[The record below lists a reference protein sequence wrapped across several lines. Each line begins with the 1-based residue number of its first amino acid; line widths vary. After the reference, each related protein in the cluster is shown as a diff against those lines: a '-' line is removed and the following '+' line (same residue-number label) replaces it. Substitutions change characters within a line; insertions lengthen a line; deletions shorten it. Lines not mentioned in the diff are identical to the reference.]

1 MAHLRIIIPCF
12 NEAACITT
20 VLDELRDQQ
29 REAEILV
36 IDDASADK
44 TASLAES
51 AEKTTV
57 ISLPIN
63 LGVGGAVQTG
73 LIYSYSAGDSFAVKF
88 DGDGQHN
95 PAEISNLLAPLQANQ
110 ADIVVGSRFLA
121 AGDGYQSSFIR
132 RIGIKFFEAVCFFL
146 TGQRITDPTSGFRAY
161 NSQAIRFM
169 ARHYPSFDYPEPEEI
184 ILAHKNNLRVLEIP
198 TTMRERKS
206 GLSSISSAM
215 SVYYM
220 IKVTLAMLLISLRP
234 PYPKETDSSNV

>member
-12 NEAACITT
+12 NEAACIAT
-20 VLDELRDQQ
+20 VLAELRDQQ

-121 AGDGYQSSFIR
+121 AGEGYQSSFIR

-161 NSQAIRFM
+161 NSQAIGFM

-184 ILAHKNNLRVLEIP
+184 ILAHKNSLRVLEIP